1 MSQQYSTYK
10 DVIDLI
16 PQLYEETED
25 SADSISVNT
34 VYPVINIQ
42 RINNYIRGND
52 GKILSNLIKVYG
64 KNLTITPTYTIPE
77 GNYNNAGSQELNY
90 LNTSGAQMTLNAT
103 NTKTDVIKINFTN
116 DSGAFSVTSQLYGS
130 LGTGDTASTFTASPI
145 NCLEFDSTFW
155 GGSGAK
161 TNDRFYIKT
170 YNVDQILVD
179 ISSML
184 AASQILNSV
193 YTESIPNRSMTSG
206 SYKKQAMESLTQLRE
221 MDIYLSKDVSGVNLD
236 PIQVDY
242 EIDDLGND
250 VTNYADDEWNRR
262 KQTDYIS

>member
-25 SADSISVNT
+25 SADSIAINT
-34 VYPVINIQ
+34 VYPILNTQ
-42 RINNYIRGND
+42 RMNNYIRGND
-52 GKILSNLIKVYG
+52 GKIRANLIKVYG
-64 KNLTITPTYTIPE
+64 TNLTVTPTYTIPE
-77 GNYNNAGSQELNY
+77 PNFNNVGSQEFNFLNA
-90 LNTSGAQMTLNAT
+90 SGAQLNLNAT
-103 NTKTDVIKINFTN
+103 TTKTDVISINFTN
-116 DSGAFSVTSQLYGS
+116 DSGAFSVTSQLYGNQ
-130 LGTGDTASTFTASPI
+130 GTGDTATTFTATNSCI
-145 NCLEFDSTFW
+145 QFDSTFW
-155 GGSGAK
+155 SGSGAK

-184 AASQILNSV
+184 AAAQILNSV

-206 SYKKQAMESLTQLRE
+206 SYKKQAMESLTQLRD
-221 MDIYLSKDVSGVNLD
+221 MDIYLSKDINSINLD

-250 VTNYADDEWNRR
+250 VTNYADAEWNRR